1 MALLHP
7 AAHNDPEMNSP
18 KIPHKVYGHT
28 GIVEPG
34 SKVETISLDYYDL
47 GSSTSSVSESTEKGL
62 QSEPPSPP
70 PLPNKRGSSLTRYLS
85 YTLFSVYRKMF
96 AAIFTINL
104 IAFIAF
110 VAINNG
116 SPTLTNVKNATSA
129 NLLASILM
137 RQENAVNLVYEIFTC
152 VPLSTPLIIRRKLAK
167 VFHYGGVHSG
177 CGVAAVV
184 WFILYMALATK
195 EFAHKPTHGLAIAN
209 IITCYLL
216 VTMFLLILGGAHPRF
231 RVMFHDYFEAIHRF
245 AGWTAL
251 IILWSQTF
259 IVAELTR
266 KKSGISLGFT
276 IVRAP
281 SFWFLLITTIFTFLS
296 WSQLRQREVFPETL
310 SDHATRLHFK
320 YRNMKPFYGLKL
332 SDRPLLEWHAFAT
345 IPDADG
351 QGFSVV
357 VSNAGDWTNRQIQNP
372 PKKLWTRGYP
382 MHGLLYTTR
391 LFRRIVLVATGSGI
405 GPCLSL
411 MYCNKTPRRILWST
425 PNPETTYGVGIVETV
440 CKADPQAVIWN
451 TRENGRP
458 DMVALTYS
466 LFVEFNAEA
475 VFVISNPKLTR
486 KIVYGME
493 SRGIVAYGAIFD
505 S

>member
-1 MALLHP
+1 MTVVSWALQTPQLPRASKRKKFNRDLQALQHFLKNMARLLP
-7 AAHNDPEMNSP
+7 DIYLVCP
-18 KIPHKVYGHT
+18 
-28 GIVEPG
+28 
-34 SKVETISLDYYDL
+34 SLGL
-47 GSSTSSVSESTEKGL
+47 VSFDTL
-62 QSEPPSPP
+62 
-70 PLPNKRGSSLTRYLS
+70 LTLLKD
-85 YTLFSVYRKMF
+85 TFFSVYRKMF

-110 VAINNG
+110 VATNKG

-129 NLLASILM
+129 NLLASVLM
-137 RQENAVNLVYEIFTC
+137 RQENSVNLVYEIFTC
-152 VPLSTPLIIRRKLAK
+152 VPLSTPLIIRSKLAK

-177 CGVAAVV
+177 CGVAATV
-184 WFILYMALATK
+184 WFVLYTALATK
-195 EFAHKPTHGLAIAN
+195 AFIHKPTHGLVVGN

-216 VTMFLLILGGAHPRF
+216 VTIFLFILGGAHPRF
-231 RVMFHDYFEAIHRF
+231 RIMFHDYFEAIHRF

-251 IILWSQTF
+251 AILWSQTF
-259 IVAELTR
+259 IIAESNR
-266 KKSGISLGFT
+266 KTSDASLGGT

-281 SFWFLLITTIFTFLS
+281 SFWLLLITTFFTFLS
-296 WSQLRQREVFPETL
+296 WSRLRQREVIPETL

-332 SDRPLLEWHAFAT
+332 SDRPLFEWHAFAT

-357 VSNAGDWTNRQIQNP
+357 VSNAGDWTKRQIHNP

-382 MHGLLYTTR
+382 MHDLLYTTR
-391 LFRRIVLVATGSGI
+391 LFKQIVLVATGSGI

-411 MYCNKTPRRILWST
+411 MYSNKTPRRILWST
-425 PNPETTYGVGIVETV
+425 PNPETTYGAGILETV

-451 TRENGRP
+451 TREKGRP
-458 DMVALTYS
+458 DMVALTYM
-466 LFVEFNAEA
+466 LFVEFKAEA
-475 VFVISNPKLTR
+475 VFVISNPKVTR

-493 SRGIVAYGAIFD
+493 SRGIAAYGAIFD